1 MKTIKFYTDDSQ
13 VMKDFPPRPIQ
24 EDLPNWLTSIKK
36 DNEFNITHCKPAM
49 DWMSSGYVIYNAWEI
64 ILKEKIIDFTKGVE
78 YETQNS
84 RIGLRTINPSVYS
97 GQCLPVPGGPQAYF
111 KIETDFKVVTPP
123 GYSCLVMQPYYDFN
137 KDYKILPGVIDTDK
151 HDWVISA
158 MGHITNP
165 NIRILPGERMIQIIP
180 YKRDGWT
187 MELHSE
193 KMYSQLFH
201 YVRGAYKKLFHTKK
215 VYK

>member
-97 GQCLPVPGGPQAYF
+97 GQCLPVPG
-111 KIETDFKVVTPP
+111 
-123 GYSCLVMQPYYDFN
+123 
-137 KDYKILPGVIDTDK
+137 DK

-165 NIRILPGERMIQIIP
+165 NIRILPGERMLQIIP